1 MRDRSFWAWG
11 YEDRFP
17 DTAARAAL
25 GEQVGALLGVGPL
38 VPADPPTLESI
49 SMPEAKLAVPAA
61 LAPIASTDRRERA
74 LHSHGRAY
82 RDLVRGFRGDFSAA
96 PDVVVFP
103 RDEAEVAACLAW
115 ATSERVV
122 IVPFGGGTSVVGGVE
137 AERRAGDAGIVSLDL
152 RAMDRVR
159 EVEPLSRTARIE
171 AGVLGPSMEAQL
183 GERGFT
189 LRHFPQSFEHST
201 LGGWIAT
208 RAGGHFATLATHID
222 DLVAGVRMVTPTGVL
237 VTPRLPASGA
247 GPSAD
252 RLVLGSEGILGVIT
266 EAWVRVRP
274 RPRFRASATVLFGD
288 LMAAAEAVRAIVQA
302 GLFPSNCRVLDPHEA
317 KLAFVPADGGA
328 ALLLAFESEDH
339 PLGPW
344 MERGV
349 ALAAAHGGRLPRPPR
364 HREEGERG
372 GDAAAEAWRKAFFEG
387 PYLQSS
393 LVTLGVVADTFE
405 TACPWDRFPALHEAV
420 TRAVHDAIAR
430 VSGAPGL
437 VSCRFTHAYLDGV
450 APYYT
455 FVAPPPKVDVLEA
468 WQVIKNAASDALHAN
483 GGTITHHH
491 AVGRTHRP
499 WYDRERSAPFAEA
512 LRAAKKALD
521 PAGVLNPGVLI
532 DPLGPAPRNQLTARC
547 GPLLP
552 VRGTGPSCWCRR
564 ACRRPCSTRSR
575 RYTCRPS
582 TPSTSR
588 CRHRHRPRP
597 PTTSRRCCST
607 RRRRTG
613 LRPRRCRRR
622 RRETLRCRCP
632 TRPLR
637 FPRRPT
643 PACRASPTRAAT

>member
-1 MRDRSFWAWG
+1 MRARSFWAWG

-17 DTAARAAL
+17 DDAARSAL
-25 GEQVGALLGVGPL
+25 GEQVGALLGVGALSPS
-38 VPADPPTLESI
+38 APPTLDAI
-49 SMPEAKLAVPAA
+49 TMPAPSVTAPASLLA
-61 LAPIASTDRRERA
+61 IASTDRRERA
-74 LHSHGRAY
+74 LHTHGRAY
-82 RDLVRGFRGDFSAA
+82 RDVVRGFRGDFSAA
-96 PDVVVFP
+96 PDLVLFP
-103 RDEAEVAACLAW
+103 RDEADVVASLAW
-115 ATSERVV
+115 ASEARVM

-137 AERRAGDAGIVSLDL
+137 AERREGYAGIASLDL
-152 RAMDRVR
+152 RDMDRVR
-159 EVEPLSRTARIE
+159 EVEPISRTARIE
-171 AGVLGPSMEAQL
+171 AGVLGPSLEAQL
-183 GERGFT
+183 GEHGFT

-237 VTPRLPASGA
+237 MTPRLPASGA

-274 RPRFRASATVLFGD
+274 RPRYRASATVLFPD
-288 LMAAAEAVRAIVQA
+288 LMAASEAVRAIVQA

-328 ALLLAFESEDH
+328 ALLLAFESDDH

-344 MERGV
+344 MDRGV
-349 ALAAAHGGRLPRPPR
+349 ALAAAHGGHLPRAPR
-364 HREEGERG
+364 HREAGERG
-372 GDAAAEAWRKAFFEG
+372 GDDAAEAWRKAFFEG

-405 TACPWDRFPALHEAV
+405 TACPWDRFPALHASV
-420 TRAVHDAIAR
+420 IRAVHDAIER

-468 WQVIKNAASDALHAN
+468 WTVIKTAASDALLAG

-499 WYDRERSAPFAEA
+499 WYDRESSAVFGSA
-512 LRAAKKALD
+512 LRAAKRALD
-521 PAGVLNPGVLI
+521 PAAILNPGVLI
-532 DPLGPAPRNQLTARC
+532 EP
-547 GPLLP
+547 
-552 VRGTGPSCWCRR
+552 
-564 ACRRPCSTRSR
+564 
-575 RYTCRPS
+575 
-582 TPSTSR
+582 
-588 CRHRHRPRP
+588 
-597 PTTSRRCCST
+597 
-607 RRRRTG
+607 
-613 LRPRRCRRR
+613 
-622 RRETLRCRCP
+622 
-632 TRPLR
+632 
-637 FPRRPT
+637 
-643 PACRASPTRAAT
+643 